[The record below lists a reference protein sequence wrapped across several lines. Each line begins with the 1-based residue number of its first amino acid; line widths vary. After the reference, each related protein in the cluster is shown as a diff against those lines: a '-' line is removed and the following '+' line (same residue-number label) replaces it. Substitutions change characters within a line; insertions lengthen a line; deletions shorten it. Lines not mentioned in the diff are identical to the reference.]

1 MASSPQKEER
11 NKFHA
16 SLLQNFI
23 ATKWKTLGTH
33 IERMK
38 NTLECHDFWMED
50 PVPVLL
56 VLGQGTPTDE
66 QVYAYEGQGRRRME

>member
-1 MASSPQKEER
+1 MILYGFLSTKRE

-23 ATKWKTLGTH
+23 ATKWKTLGTQH
-33 IERMK
+33 MK

-50 PVPVLL
+50 TVPVLL
-56 VLGQGTPTDE
+56 AQGTPTDE
-66 QVYAYEGQGRRRME
+66 QVYVYEGQGRRRME